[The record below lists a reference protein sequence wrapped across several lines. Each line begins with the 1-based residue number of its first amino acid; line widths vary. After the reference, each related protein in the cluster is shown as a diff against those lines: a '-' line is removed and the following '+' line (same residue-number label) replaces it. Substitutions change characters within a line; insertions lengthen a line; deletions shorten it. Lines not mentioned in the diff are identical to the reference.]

1 MKIESA
7 LPRLLERK
15 YPIIKPSYP
24 LLTVLYLL
32 RIQDVAAV
40 PISEDGSRRRAV
52 FGFSILPK
60 LMELTP
66 KNFDAYLEGPCE
78 SASVDLDCF
87 SMNDEVETL
96 LEGFKWRNLG
106 VSLVCGK
113 VGDEKRTSLV
123 TLVDLLRLYKTK
135 QLTTDM
141 SANDVASPILA
152 MPGRSSVRDALQTMF
167 RLRQRRVFITGELMY
182 ISDRSI
188 IEHFLSP
195 ASLIRD
201 RHEPDGALLDGRIDG
216 LKKTA
221 PIEVTPRASLQ
232 SAALRLRSEWGPC
245 LIIKDK
251 GVVVTPWDVIM
262 KPWEAGRLTIRAH
275 PTAAA

>member
-1 MKIESA
+1 MKIGTA

-15 YPIIKPSYP
+15 YPIIRPSYP

-32 RIQDVAAV
+32 RIQDMAAV
-40 PISEDGSRRRAV
+40 PITEDGKSRRAV
-52 FGFSILPK
+52 FGYSTLPK
-60 LMELTP
+60 LIELTP

-78 SASVDLDCF
+78 RASEELGCF

-96 LEGFKWRNLG
+96 LDGFKKRRLG
-106 VSLVCGK
+106 VSLVNGK
-113 VGDEKRTSLV
+113 VGGEERISLV

-135 QLTTDM
+135 HLASDM
-141 SANDVASPILA
+141 HTGDVASPILS
-152 MPGRSSVRDALQTMF
+152 MPGRSSVREALQAMF
-167 RLRQRRVFITGELMY
+167 KLRQRRVFITGERMY

-188 IEHFLSP
+188 IERFLGP

-201 RHEPDGALLDGRIDG
+201 RDAPDTGVLDARIDG

-221 PIEVTPRASLQ
+221 PIEVTSRASLQ

-245 LIIKDK
+245 LIVKDRN
-251 GVVVTPWDVIM
+251 VVVTPWDVIM
-262 KPWEAGRLTIRAH
+262 KPWEAGRLTLSAH
-275 PTAAA
+275 PPA